1 MVSKKVFPAVLV
13 TAMILSVIGGST
25 AAFAQQAVTSTSTV
39 LPLRNTVFDTAQSNT
54 NLSTLVKL
62 LESANLTD
70 VLSGPGNYTLLAPSN
85 DAFAKLN
92 NTTLTDLQNNK
103 TKLQTTLLYHVIPK
117 KLLANN
123 FTGNGT
129 ITTFYGL
136 PLPYSV
142 NGTKITFGSGNDT
155 ATITKADIN
164 ATNGEIQIVNGVL
177 MPPAEGA
184 VTASASPAAGAF
196 GLPGFEAVY
205 AVAGLLAVAYLV
217 LRRRK

>member
-1 MVSKKVFPAVLV
+1 MVSKKVFSAVLV
-13 TAMILSVIGGST
+13 TVMILSVIGGST
-25 AAFAQQAVTSTSTV
+25 AAFAQQAVTSTSTA

-62 LESANLTD
+62 LVLANLTD
-70 VLSGPGNYTLLAPSN
+70 VLKGPGNYTLLAPSN

-164 ATNGEIQIVNGVL
+164 ATNGEIHIINGVL
-177 MPPAEGA
+177 MPPTGA
-184 VTASASPAAGAF
+184 AATTSASPAAGAF